1 MTVNMFDVFLV
12 DLSETE
18 AVNVQKG
25 IRPCVIVQNDMGN
38 KFSPTVI
45 VIPITKEIKK
55 LEQPTHYLIHRSR
68 ENGLKHN
75 SMVLG
80 EQVRVVDKTRLVE
93 KMGRIDNV
101 KEQNGILNAYLA
113 NITGKKRYDSI
124 WTKVV
129 DMFLKLIRE
138 GNVTNAAY
146 R

>member
-80 EQVRVVDKTRLVE
+80 EQVRVVDKIRLVE

>member
-12 DLSETE
+12 NLSETE

-25 IRPCVIVQNDMGN
+25 IRPCIIIQNDVGN
-38 KFSPTVI
+38 KYSPTVI

-55 LEQPTHYLIHRSR
+55 LEQPTHYLIHRNK
-68 ENGLKHN
+68 ENGLKCN

-93 KMGRIDNV
+93 KIGRIDNE

-113 NITGKKRYDSI
+113 NVTGKKRYDSI

-129 DMFLKLIRE
+129 DLFLKLIRE
-138 GNVTNAAY
+138 GNIANAAF

>member
-25 IRPCVIVQNDMGN
+25 IRPCIIVQNDVGN
-38 KFSPTVI
+38 KYSPTVI

-55 LEQPTHYLIHRSR
+55 IEQPTHCLIHRSK
-68 ENGLKHN
+68 ESGLKCN
-75 SMVLG
+75 SMALG

-93 KMGRIDNV
+93 KMGRIDNER
-101 KEQNGILNAYLA
+101 EQNDILNSYLA
-113 NITGKKRYDSI
+113 NVTGKKRYDSI

-129 DMFLKLIRE
+129 DLFFE
-138 GNVTNAAY
+138 TNKGRKY
-146 R
+146 SKCSV

>member
-1 MTVNMFDVFLV
+1 MFLV

-25 IRPCVIVQNDMGN
+25 IRPCVIVQNDVGN
-38 KFSPTVI
+38 KYSPTVI

-55 LEQPTHYLIHRSR
+55 LEQPTHCLVRRSK
-68 ENGLKHN
+68 ENGLKCN

-93 KMGRIDNV
+93 KMGRIDNER
-101 KEQNGILNAYLA
+101 EQNDILNAYLA
-113 NITGKKRYDSI
+113 NVTGKKRYDSI

-129 DMFLKLIRE
+129 DLFLLLQFL
-138 GNVTNAAY
+138 
-146 R
+146 